1 MMDAKELLHLNT
13 PKLREE
19 ALKVPGAVGVTGM
32 KKEELIKLLAN
43 HHGITLEQRTS
54 SAEKAEIKK
63 HIRMLKAKR
72 DAAIA
77 RQAYQEAKH
86 IRRGIRT
93 LKRRTRHLAHA
104 VKTETPAAAPASS

>member
-1 MMDAKELLHLNT
+1 MDAKELLRLNT

-19 ALKVPGAVGVTGM
+19 AVKVPGAVGVTGM
-32 KKEELIKLLAN
+32 KKEELITLLAK
-43 HHGITLEQRTS
+43 HHGIVLEQRTS
-54 SAEKAEIKK
+54 SAEKAEVKK
-63 HIRMLKAKR
+63 HIRTLKAKR

-93 LKRRTRHLAHA
+93 LKRRTRRLAHV
-104 VKTETPAAAPASS
+104 VKTEAPAVAPASS